1 MSQFNYETYAEA
13 IKGLALLPAELQ
25 QSQQKADA
33 LFLNQKKQIEATT
46 KSQLD
51 ELEKTEKIAFQ
62 QFNDVACE
70 YKVLFSVPV
79 SRPRPVPTP
88 LSLKDAVAAQNILA
102 LRLKSH
108 FDKAKQAAVEKKRMQ
123 IEAEKAEQARQ
134 AALKAQEEENRR
146 KQAEEAE
153 RQREEEYRRQ
163 LERENRSTF
172 KKFIDFLTGQ

>member
-1 MSQFNYETYAEA
+1 MSQFNYDTYAEA
-13 IKGLALLPAELQ
+13 IRGLAMLPTELQ
-25 QSQQKADA
+25 QIQQKAETS
-33 LFLNQKKQIEATT
+33 FLNQRKQVEAAT
-46 KSQLD
+46 KVQLD
-51 ELEKTEKIAFQ
+51 ELEKTKKIAFQ

-79 SRPRPVPTP
+79 SRPQPVPTP
-88 LSLKDAVAAQNILA
+88 LSLKDAVAAQNIVA
-102 LRLKSH
+102 LRLKLH
-108 FDKAKQAAVEKKRMQ
+108 FDKAKQVAVEKKRLQ

-172 KKFIDFLTGQ
+172 KKFIDFLTGK